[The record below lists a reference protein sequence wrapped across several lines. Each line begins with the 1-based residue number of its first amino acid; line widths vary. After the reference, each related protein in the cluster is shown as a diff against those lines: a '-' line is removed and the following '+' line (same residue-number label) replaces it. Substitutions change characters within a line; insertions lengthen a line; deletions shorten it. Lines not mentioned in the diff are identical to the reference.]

1 MKDYIQLHE
10 NDNVVVALKNLDE
23 ASCIEVNGKAIQ
35 LKSAINFGHKV
46 AIKPISVGEKVL
58 KYGLSIG
65 SATKNIAVG
74 EHVHVQNL
82 QTDYTLK

>member
-23 ASCIEVNGKAIQ
+23 AEHIEVKGKTIQ
-35 LKSAINFGHKV
+35 LKSAIGFGHKV
-46 AIKPISVGEKVL
+46 AIKPISAGDKVL
-58 KYGLSIG
+58 KYGLPIG

-74 EHVHVQNL
+74 EHVHIQNL